1 MNSTVLKIL
10 KTIISVSAAFVGF
23 TFIVIIAFYFYLS
36 DGVEFDL
43 NKSNQTLSSLT
54 NRFEID
60 FSNNSTIY
68 FKARE
73 ENIDTYITLENA
85 IIKRSGN
92 ILVNAENITVNT
104 SLNFTK
110 TLQFVYEI
118 ILNNNTDLNL
128 INPVSIKLKNPT
140 LDLASV
146 ENQVTEINE
155 SDRYFPVTIKAENGN
170 LIDGN
175 IEIGQFDFFL
185 NVNQYSQNS
194 SLEKYKFRL
203 KSSQNFPVSYI
214 AQFFQD
220 VESIGDKKE
229 TISFDLT
236 LEDEYANNDDMSQKL
251 NGIFQIRN
259 TTMRLKTF
267 PVQLKPEPIRRL
279 NLDLNIN
286 DNIGQANIVGTLY
299 NPKKSLGL
307 QTEPNL
313 QIGGTLNFE
322 EILKP
327 ELNLIVNGYD
337 IYFAKLE
344 NLNLNGVTDL
354 TVSIIGKNVLDLKGS
369 LKIKKSNG
377 FLVPLADTEFETKHR
392 IRNIDEK
399 KCCLLYTSPSPRD

>member
-10 KTIISVSAAFVGF
+10 KTIASVSVAFISF
-23 TFIVIIAFYFYLS
+23 TIIVIIAFYFYLS
-36 DGVEFDL
+36 DGVEFNL

-54 NRFEID
+54 NRFELD
-60 FSNNSTIY
+60 FSKNSSIY

-85 IIKRSGN
+85 TIKRSGK
-92 ILVNAENITVNT
+92 ILINSENITLNT
-104 SLNFTK
+104 TLDFSK
-110 TLQFVYEI
+110 TLQFVFEI

-128 INPVSIKLKNPT
+128 INPVSIKLKNPI
-140 LDLASV
+140 LDLASI
-146 ENQVTEINE
+146 ENQDTEINKSE
-155 SDRYFPVTIKAENGN
+155 RYFPVTIKAEDGN
-170 LIDGN
+170 LIDGD
-175 IEIGQFDFFL
+175 IEIGQFDFIL
-185 NVNQYSQNS
+185 NINQYSDNS

-214 AQFFQD
+214 AQFFED

-229 TISFDLT
+229 SISFDLT
-236 LEDEYANNDDMSQKL
+236 LEDEYASNDDISQKL
-251 NGIFQIRN
+251 NGVIQIRN

-286 DNIGQANIVGTLY
+286 DNIGQANLVGTLY

-322 EILKP
+322 EIQKP

-354 TVSIIGKNVLDLKGS
+354 TVSIIGKNVLDLQGS
-369 LKIKKSNG
+369 LEIKKSSG
-377 FLVPLADTEFETKHR
+377 FLVPLSDTEFETKHR
-392 IRNIDEK
+392 IRNIDEEK
-399 KCCLLYTSPSPRD
+399 

>member
-1 MNSTVLKIL
+1 M
-10 KTIISVSAAFVGF
+10 SVTAAFVGF

-43 NKSNQTLSSLT
+43 NKSNQTLNSLT

-73 ENIDTYITLENA
+73 ENVDTYITLENA

-92 ILVNAENITVNT
+92 ILINAENITVNT
-104 SLNFTK
+104 TLNFTK

-140 LDLASV
+140 LDLANV

-175 IEIGQFDFFL
+175 VEIGQFDFFL

-229 TISFDLT
+229 TISFDIT
-236 LEDEYANNDDMSQKL
+236 LEDEYANNDDISQKL
-251 NGIFQIRN
+251 NGVFQIRN

-286 DNIGQANIVGTLY
+286 DNIGQANLVGTLY

-322 EILKP
+322 EIQKP

-354 TVSIIGKNVLDLKGS
+354 TVSIIGKNVLDLQGS

-392 IRNIDEK
+392 IRNIDEEK
-399 KCCLLYTSPSPRD
+399 

>member
-10 KTIISVSAAFVGF
+10 KTIASVSLAFISF
-23 TFIVIIAFYFYLS
+23 TIIVIIAFYFYLS
-36 DGVEFDL
+36 DGVEFNL

-54 NRFEID
+54 NRFELD
-60 FSNNSTIY
+60 FSKNSSIY

-85 IIKRSGN
+85 IIKRSGK
-92 ILVNAENITVNT
+92 ILINSENITLNT
-104 SLNFTK
+104 TLDFTK
-110 TLQFVYEI
+110 TLQFVFEI

-128 INPVSIKLKNPT
+128 INPVSIKLKNPI
-140 LDLASV
+140 LDLASI
-146 ENQVTEINE
+146 ENQDTEINKSE
-155 SDRYFPVTIKAENGN
+155 RYFPVTIKAENGN
-170 LIDGN
+170 LIDGD

-185 NVNQYSQNS
+185 NINQYYENS

-214 AQFFQD
+214 AQFFED

-229 TISFDLT
+229 SISFNLT
-236 LEDEYANNDDMSQKL
+236 LEDEYASNDDISQKL
-251 NGIFQIRN
+251 NGVIQIRN

-286 DNIGQANIVGTLY
+286 DNVGQANLVGTLY

-322 EILKP
+322 EIQKP

-354 TVSIIGKNVLDLKGS
+354 TVSIIGKNVLDLQGS

-377 FLVPLADTEFETKHR
+377 FLVPLVDTEFETKHR
-392 IRNIDEK
+392 IRNIDEEK
-399 KCCLLYTSPSPRD
+399 

>member
-10 KTIISVSAAFVGF
+10 KTIISVTAAFIGF

-92 ILVNAENITVNT
+92 ILINAENITVNT
-104 SLNFTK
+104 TLNFTK

-140 LDLASV
+140 FDLASV
-146 ENQVTEINE
+146 ENQDTEINKSE
-155 SDRYFPVTIKAENGN
+155 RYFPVTIKAENGN

-175 IEIGQFDFFL
+175 VEIGQFDFFL
-185 NVNQYSQNS
+185 NINQYSQNS
-194 SLEKYKFRL
+194 SLEKYKIRL

-229 TISFDLT
+229 TISFDIT
-236 LEDEYANNDDMSQKL
+236 LEDEYANNDDISQKL
-251 NGIFQIRN
+251 NGVFQIRN

-286 DNIGQANIVGTLY
+286 DNIGQANLVGTLY

-313 QIGGTLNFE
+313 QIGGTLNFK

-327 ELNLIVNGYD
+327 ELNLIVNGYN

-354 TVSIIGKNVLDLKGS
+354 TVSIIGKNVLDLQGS

-392 IRNIDEK
+392 IRNIDEEK
-399 KCCLLYTSPSPRD
+399 

>member
-10 KTIISVSAAFVGF
+10 KTIASVSVAFISF
-23 TFIVIIAFYFYLS
+23 TIIVIIAFYFYLS
-36 DGVEFDL
+36 DGVEFNL

-54 NRFEID
+54 NRFELD
-60 FSNNSTIY
+60 FSKNSSIY

-85 IIKRSGN
+85 IIKRSGK
-92 ILVNAENITVNT
+92 ILINSENITLNT
-104 SLNFTK
+104 TLDFSK
-110 TLQFVYEI
+110 TLQFVFEI

-128 INPVSIKLKNPT
+128 INPVSIKLKNPI

-146 ENQVTEINE
+146 ENQDIEINKSE
-155 SDRYFPVTIKAENGN
+155 RYFPVIIKAEDGN
-170 LIDGN
+170 LIDGD
-175 IEIGQFDFFL
+175 IEIGQFDFIL
-185 NVNQYSQNS
+185 NINQYSDNS

-214 AQFFQD
+214 AQFFED

-229 TISFDLT
+229 SISFDLT
-236 LEDEYANNDDMSQKL
+236 LEDEYASNDDISQKL
-251 NGIFQIRN
+251 NGVIQIRN

-286 DNIGQANIVGTLY
+286 DNIGQANLVGTLY

-322 EILKP
+322 EIQKP

-354 TVSIIGKNVLDLKGS
+354 TVSIIGKNVLDLQGS

-392 IRNIDEK
+392 IRNIDEEK
-399 KCCLLYTSPSPRD
+399 

>member
-10 KTIISVSAAFVGF
+10 KTIISVTSAFVGF

-92 ILVNAENITVNT
+92 ILINAENITVNT
-104 SLNFTK
+104 TLNFTK

-140 LDLASV
+140 FDLASV
-146 ENQVTEINE
+146 ENQDTEINKSE
-155 SDRYFPVTIKAENGN
+155 RYFPVTIKAENGN

-175 IEIGQFDFFL
+175 VEIGQFDFFL

-220 VESIGDKKE
+220 VESISDKKE
-229 TISFDLT
+229 TISFDIT

-286 DNIGQANIVGTLY
+286 DNIGQANLLGTLY

-337 IYFAKLE
+337 IYFAKPE

-354 TVSIIGKNVLDLKGS
+354 TVSIIGKNVLDLQGS

-392 IRNIDEK
+392 IRDIDEEK
-399 KCCLLYTSPSPRD
+399 

>member
-10 KTIISVSAAFVGF
+10 KTIASVSVAFISF
-23 TFIVIIAFYFYLS
+23 TIIVIIAFYFYLS
-36 DGVEFDL
+36 DGVEFNL

-54 NRFEID
+54 NRFELD
-60 FSNNSTIY
+60 FSKNSSIY

-85 IIKRSGN
+85 IIKRSGK
-92 ILVNAENITVNT
+92 ILINSENITLNT
-104 SLNFTK
+104 ALDFSK
-110 TLQFVYEI
+110 TLQFVFEI

-128 INPVSIKLKNPT
+128 INPVSIKLKNPI
-140 LDLASV
+140 LDLASI
-146 ENQVTEINE
+146 ENQDTEINKSE
-155 SDRYFPVTIKAENGN
+155 RYFPVTIKAEDGN
-170 LIDGN
+170 LIDGD

-185 NVNQYSQNS
+185 NINQYSDNS

-214 AQFFQD
+214 AQFFED

-229 TISFDLT
+229 SISFDLT
-236 LEDEYANNDDMSQKL
+236 LEDEYASNDDISQKL
-251 NGIFQIRN
+251 NGVIQIRN

-286 DNIGQANIVGTLY
+286 DNIGQANLVGTLY

-322 EILKP
+322 EIQKP

-354 TVSIIGKNVLDLKGS
+354 TVSIIGKNVLDLQGS

-392 IRNIDEK
+392 IRNIDEEK
-399 KCCLLYTSPSPRD
+399 

>member
-10 KTIISVSAAFVGF
+10 KTIASVSVTFISF
-23 TFIVIIAFYFYLS
+23 TIIVIIAFYFYLS
-36 DGVEFDL
+36 DGVEFNL

-54 NRFEID
+54 NRFELD
-60 FSNNSTIY
+60 FSKNSSIY

-85 IIKRSGN
+85 TIKRSGK
-92 ILVNAENITVNT
+92 ILINSENITLNT
-104 SLNFTK
+104 TLDFSK
-110 TLQFVYEI
+110 TLQFVFEI

-140 LDLASV
+140 LDLASI
-146 ENQVTEINE
+146 ENQDTEINKNE
-155 SDRYFPVTIKAENGN
+155 RYFPVTIKAENGN
-170 LIDGN
+170 LIDGDV
-175 IEIGQFDFFL
+175 EIGQFDFFL
-185 NVNQYSQNS
+185 NINQFSENS

-220 VESIGDKKE
+220 VDSIGDKKE
-229 TISFDLT
+229 TVSFDLT
-236 LEDEYANNDDMSQKL
+236 LEDEYASNDDISQKL
-251 NGIFQIRN
+251 NGVIQIRN

-286 DNIGQANIVGTLY
+286 DNIGQANLVGTLY

-322 EILKP
+322 EIQKP

-354 TVSIIGKNVLDLKGS
+354 TVSIIGKNVLDLQGS

-377 FLVPLADTEFETKHR
+377 FLVPLTDTEFETKHR
-392 IRNIDEK
+392 IRNIDEEK
-399 KCCLLYTSPSPRD
+399 

>member
-10 KTIISVSAAFVGF
+10 KTIASVSVAFISF
-23 TFIVIIAFYFYLS
+23 TIIVIIAFYFYLS
-36 DGVEFDL
+36 DGVEFNL

-54 NRFEID
+54 NRFELD
-60 FSNNSTIY
+60 FSKNSSIY

-73 ENIDTYITLENA
+73 ENIDTYITLKNA
-85 IIKRSGN
+85 IIKRSGK
-92 ILVNAENITVNT
+92 ILINSENITLNT
-104 SLNFTK
+104 TLDFTK
-110 TLQFVYEI
+110 TLQFVFEI

-140 LDLASV
+140 LDLASI
-146 ENQVTEINE
+146 ENQDTEINKSE
-155 SDRYFPVTIKAENGN
+155 RYFPVTIKAEDGN
-170 LIDGN
+170 LIDGD

-185 NVNQYSQNS
+185 NINQYSDNS

-214 AQFFQD
+214 AQFFED

-229 TISFDLT
+229 SISFDLT
-236 LEDEYANNDDMSQKL
+236 LEDEYASNDDISQKL
-251 NGIFQIRN
+251 NGVIQIRN

-286 DNIGQANIVGTLY
+286 DNVGQANLVGTLY

-322 EILKP
+322 EIQKP

-354 TVSIIGKNVLDLKGS
+354 TVSIIGKNVLDLQGS

-392 IRNIDEK
+392 IRNIDEEK
-399 KCCLLYTSPSPRD
+399 

>member
-10 KTIISVSAAFVGF
+10 KTIMSVTAAFVGF

-43 NKSNQTLSSLT
+43 NKSNQTLNSLT

-92 ILVNAENITVNT
+92 ILINAENITVNT
-104 SLNFTK
+104 TLNFTK
-110 TLQFVYEI
+110 TLQFVFEI

-128 INPVSIKLKNPT
+128 INPVSIKLKNPI

-146 ENQVTEINE
+146 ENQDTEINE
-155 SDRYFPVTIKAENGN
+155 SERYFPVTIKAENGN

-175 IEIGQFDFFL
+175 VEIGQFDFFL
-185 NVNQYSQNS
+185 NINQYSENS

-229 TISFDLT
+229 TISFDIT
-236 LEDEYANNDDMSQKL
+236 LEDEYANNDDISQKL
-251 NGIFQIRN
+251 NGVIQIRN

-286 DNIGQANIVGTLY
+286 DNIGQANLVGTLY

-354 TVSIIGKNVLDLKGS
+354 TVSIIGKNVLDLQGS

-392 IRNIDEK
+392 IRNIDEEK
-399 KCCLLYTSPSPRD
+399 

>member
-10 KTIISVSAAFVGF
+10 KTIASVSVAFISF
-23 TFIVIIAFYFYLS
+23 TIIVIIAFYFYLS
-36 DGVEFDL
+36 DGVEFNL

-54 NRFEID
+54 NRFELD
-60 FSNNSTIY
+60 FSKNSSIY

-85 IIKRSGN
+85 IIKRSGK
-92 ILVNAENITVNT
+92 ILINSENITLNT
-104 SLNFTK
+104 TLDFSK
-110 TLQFVYEI
+110 TLQFVFEI

-128 INPVSIKLKNPT
+128 INPVSIKLKNPI
-140 LDLASV
+140 LDLASI
-146 ENQVTEINE
+146 ENQDTEINKSE
-155 SDRYFPVTIKAENGN
+155 RYFPVTIKAENGN
-170 LIDGN
+170 LIDGD

-185 NVNQYSQNS
+185 NINQYSENS

-229 TISFDLT
+229 TVSFDLT
-236 LEDEYANNDDMSQKL
+236 LEDEYASNDDISQKL
-251 NGIFQIRN
+251 NGVIQIRN

-286 DNIGQANIVGTLY
+286 DNIGQANLVGTLY

-322 EILKP
+322 EIQKP

-354 TVSIIGKNVLDLKGS
+354 TVSIIGKNVLDLQGS

-392 IRNIDEK
+392 IRNIDEEK
-399 KCCLLYTSPSPRD
+399 

>member
-10 KTIISVSAAFVGF
+10 KTIISVTAAFVGF
-23 TFIVIIAFYFYLS
+23 MFIVIIAFYFYLS

-92 ILVNAENITVNT
+92 ILINAENITVNT
-104 SLNFTK
+104 TLNFTK

-170 LIDGN
+170 LIDDN
-175 IEIGQFDFFL
+175 VEIGQFDFFL

-194 SLEKYKFRL
+194 SLEKYKIRL

-229 TISFDLT
+229 TISFDIT

-251 NGIFQIRN
+251 NGILQIRN

-286 DNIGQANIVGTLY
+286 DNIGQANLVGTLY

-354 TVSIIGKNVLDLKGS
+354 TVSIIGKNVLDLQGS

-377 FLVPLADTEFETKHR
+377 FLVPLSDTEFETKHR
-392 IRNIDEK
+392 IRNIDEEK
-399 KCCLLYTSPSPRD
+399 

>member
-10 KTIISVSAAFVGF
+10 KTIISVTAAFVGF

-43 NKSNQTLSSLT
+43 NKSNQTLNSLT
-54 NRFEID
+54 SRLEID

-92 ILVNAENITVNT
+92 ILINAENITVNT
-104 SLNFTK
+104 TLNFTK

-140 LDLASV
+140 FDLASV
-146 ENQVTEINE
+146 ENQDTEINKSE
-155 SDRYFPVTIKAENGN
+155 RYFPVTIKAENGN

-175 IEIGQFDFFL
+175 VEIGQFDFFL
-185 NVNQYSQNS
+185 NINQYSQNS
-194 SLEKYKFRL
+194 SLEKYKIRL

-229 TISFDLT
+229 TISFDIT
-236 LEDEYANNDDMSQKL
+236 LEDEYANNDDISQKL
-251 NGIFQIRN
+251 NGVFQIRN

-286 DNIGQANIVGTLY
+286 DNIGQANLVGTLY

-354 TVSIIGKNVLDLKGS
+354 TVSIIGKNVLDLQGS

-377 FLVPLADTEFETKHR
+377 FLVPLSDTEFETKHR

-399 KCCLLYTSPSPRD
+399 K

>member
-10 KTIISVSAAFVGF
+10 KTIASVSVAFISF
-23 TFIVIIAFYFYLS
+23 TIIVIIAFYFYLS
-36 DGVEFDL
+36 DGVEFNL

-54 NRFEID
+54 NRFELD
-60 FSNNSTIY
+60 FSKNSSIY

-73 ENIDTYITLENA
+73 ENIDTYITLKNA
-85 IIKRSGN
+85 IIKRSGK
-92 ILVNAENITVNT
+92 ILINSENITLNT
-104 SLNFTK
+104 TLDFTK
-110 TLQFVYEI
+110 TLQFVFEI

-140 LDLASV
+140 LDLASI
-146 ENQVTEINE
+146 ENQDTEINKSE
-155 SDRYFPVTIKAENGN
+155 RYFPVTIKAENGK
-170 LIDGN
+170 LIDGD
-175 IEIGQFDFFL
+175 IEIGQFNFFL
-185 NVNQYSQNS
+185 NINQYSENS

-214 AQFFQD
+214 AQFFED

-229 TISFDLT
+229 SISFDLT
-236 LEDEYANNDDMSQKL
+236 LEDEYASNDDISQKL
-251 NGIFQIRN
+251 NGVIQIRN

-286 DNIGQANIVGTLY
+286 DNVGQANLVGTLY

-313 QIGGTLNFE
+313 QIGGTLDFE

-377 FLVPLADTEFETKHR
+377 FLVPLTDTEFETKHR
-392 IRNIDEK
+392 IRNIDEEK
-399 KCCLLYTSPSPRD
+399 

>member
-10 KTIISVSAAFVGF
+10 KTIISVTAAFVGF

-92 ILVNAENITVNT
+92 ILINAENITVNT
-104 SLNFTK
+104 TLNFTK

-140 LDLASV
+140 FDLASV
-146 ENQVTEINE
+146 ENQDTEINKSE
-155 SDRYFPVTIKAENGN
+155 RYFPVTIKAENGN

-175 IEIGQFDFFL
+175 VEIGQFDFFL
-185 NVNQYSQNS
+185 NINQYSQNS
-194 SLEKYKFRL
+194 SLEKYKIRL

-229 TISFDLT
+229 TISFDIT

-286 DNIGQANIVGTLY
+286 DNIGQANLVGTLY

-354 TVSIIGKNVLDLKGS
+354 TVSIIGKNVLDLQGS

-377 FLVPLADTEFETKHR
+377 FLVPLSDTEFETKHR

-399 KCCLLYTSPSPRD
+399 K

>member
-10 KTIISVSAAFVGF
+10 KTIISVTAAFVGF

-43 NKSNQTLSSLT
+43 NKSNQTLNSLT

-92 ILVNAENITVNT
+92 ILINAENITVNT
-104 SLNFTK
+104 TLNFIK

-175 IEIGQFDFFL
+175 VEIGQFDFFL

-229 TISFDLT
+229 TISFDIT
-236 LEDEYANNDDMSQKL
+236 LEDEYANNDDISQKL
-251 NGIFQIRN
+251 NGVFQIRN

-286 DNIGQANIVGTLY
+286 DNIGQANLVGTLY

-354 TVSIIGKNVLDLKGS
+354 TVSIIGKNVLDLQGS

-392 IRNIDEK
+392 IRNIDEEK
-399 KCCLLYTSPSPRD
+399 

>member
-10 KTIISVSAAFVGF
+10 KTIASVSFAFISF
-23 TFIVIIAFYFYLS
+23 TIIVIIAFYFYLS
-36 DGVEFDL
+36 DGVEFNL

-54 NRFEID
+54 NRFELD
-60 FSNNSTIY
+60 FSKNSSIY

-85 IIKRSGN
+85 IIKRSGK
-92 ILVNAENITVNT
+92 ILINSENITLNT
-104 SLNFTK
+104 TLDFTK
-110 TLQFVYEI
+110 TLQFVFEI

-128 INPVSIKLKNPT
+128 INPVSIKLKNPI
-140 LDLASV
+140 LDLASI
-146 ENQVTEINE
+146 ENQDTEINKSE
-155 SDRYFPVTIKAENGN
+155 RYFPVTIKAENGN
-170 LIDGN
+170 LIDGD

-185 NVNQYSQNS
+185 NINQYYENS

-214 AQFFQD
+214 AQFFED

-229 TISFDLT
+229 SISFDLT
-236 LEDEYANNDDMSQKL
+236 LEDEYASNDDISQKL
-251 NGIFQIRN
+251 NGVIQIRN

-286 DNIGQANIVGTLY
+286 DNVGQANLVGTLY

-322 EILKP
+322 EIQKP

-354 TVSIIGKNVLDLKGS
+354 TVSIIGKNVLDLQGS

-377 FLVPLADTEFETKHR
+377 FLVPLVDTEFETKHR
-392 IRNIDEK
+392 IRNIDEEK
-399 KCCLLYTSPSPRD
+399 

>member
-1 MNSTVLKIL
+1 MNITVLKIL
-10 KTIISVSAAFVGF
+10 KTIVSVTAAFVGF

-92 ILVNAENITVNT
+92 ILINAENITVNT
-104 SLNFTK
+104 TLNFTR

-140 LDLASV
+140 FDLASV
-146 ENQVTEINE
+146 ENQDTEINKSE
-155 SDRYFPVTIKAENGN
+155 RYFPVTIKAENGN

-175 IEIGQFDFFL
+175 VEIGQFDFFL
-185 NVNQYSQNS
+185 NINQYSQNS
-194 SLEKYKFRL
+194 SLEKYKIRL
-203 KSSQNFPVSYI
+203 KSSQNFPISYI

-229 TISFDLT
+229 TISFDIT
-236 LEDEYANNDDMSQKL
+236 LEDEYANNDDISQKL
-251 NGIFQIRN
+251 NGVFQIRN

-267 PVQLKPEPIRRL
+267 PVDLKPEPIRRL
-279 NLDLNIN
+279 NLDLNIS
-286 DNIGQANIVGTLY
+286 DNIGQANLIGTVY
-299 NPKKSLGL
+299 NPKKSLSL
-307 QTEPNL
+307 QTKPNL
-313 QIGGTLNFE
+313 QIGGTLNFK

-327 ELNLIVNGYD
+327 HLNLIVNGYD

-344 NLNLNGVTDL
+344 NINLNGVTDL
-354 TVSIIGKNVLDLKGS
+354 TVSIIGKNVLDLQGS

-377 FLVPLADTEFETKHR
+377 FLVPLTDTEFETKHR
-392 IRNIDEK
+392 IRNTDEEK
-399 KCCLLYTSPSPRD
+399 

>member
-10 KTIISVSAAFVGF
+10 KTIASVSFAFISF
-23 TFIVIIAFYFYLS
+23 TIIVIIAFYFYLS
-36 DGVEFDL
+36 DGVEFNL

-54 NRFEID
+54 NRFELD
-60 FSNNSTIY
+60 FSKNSSIY

-85 IIKRSGN
+85 IIKRSGK
-92 ILVNAENITVNT
+92 ILINSENITLNT
-104 SLNFTK
+104 TLDFTK
-110 TLQFVYEI
+110 TLQFVFEI

-128 INPVSIKLKNPT
+128 INPVSIKLKNPI
-140 LDLASV
+140 LDLASI
-146 ENQVTEINE
+146 ENQDTEINKSE
-155 SDRYFPVTIKAENGN
+155 RYFPVTIKAENGN
-170 LIDGN
+170 LIDGD

-185 NVNQYSQNS
+185 NINQYSENS

-214 AQFFQD
+214 AQFFED

-229 TISFDLT
+229 SISFNLT
-236 LEDEYANNDDMSQKL
+236 LEDEYASNDDISQKL
-251 NGIFQIRN
+251 NGVIQIRN

-267 PVQLKPEPIRRL
+267 PVKLKPEPIRRL

-286 DNIGQANIVGTLY
+286 DNIGQANLIGTLY

-322 EILKP
+322 EIQKP

-354 TVSIIGKNVLDLKGS
+354 TVSIIGKNVLDLQGS

-377 FLVPLADTEFETKHR
+377 FLVPLVDTEFETKHR
-392 IRNIDEK
+392 IRNIDEEK
-399 KCCLLYTSPSPRD
+399 

>member
-10 KTIISVSAAFVGF
+10 KTIMSVTAAFVGF

-43 NKSNQTLSSLT
+43 NKSNQTLNSLT

-92 ILVNAENITVNT
+92 ILINAENITVNT

-175 IEIGQFDFFL
+175 VEIGQFDFFL

-229 TISFDLT
+229 TISFDIT
-236 LEDEYANNDDMSQKL
+236 LEDEYANNDDISQKL
-251 NGIFQIRN
+251 NGVFQIRN

-286 DNIGQANIVGTLY
+286 DNIGQANLVGTLY

-354 TVSIIGKNVLDLKGS
+354 TVSIIGKNVLDLQGS

-392 IRNIDEK
+392 IRNIDEEK
-399 KCCLLYTSPSPRD
+399 

>member
-10 KTIISVSAAFVGF
+10 KTIMSVTTAFVGF

-43 NKSNQTLSSLT
+43 NKSNQTLNSLT

-73 ENIDTYITLENA
+73 ENVDTYITLENA

-92 ILVNAENITVNT
+92 ILINAENITVNT
-104 SLNFTK
+104 TLNFTK

-175 IEIGQFDFFL
+175 VEIGQFDFFL

-214 AQFFQD
+214 AKFFQD

-229 TISFDLT
+229 TISFDIT
-236 LEDEYANNDDMSQKL
+236 LEDEYANNDYMTQKL

-267 PVQLKPEPIRRL
+267 PVKLKPEPIRRL

-286 DNIGQANIVGTLY
+286 DNIGQANLVGTLY

-354 TVSIIGKNVLDLKGS
+354 TVSIIGKNVLDLQGS

-392 IRNIDEK
+392 IRNSDEEK
-399 KCCLLYTSPSPRD
+399 

>member
-10 KTIISVSAAFVGF
+10 RTIMSVTAAFVGF

-43 NKSNQTLSSLT
+43 NKSNQTLNSLT

-73 ENIDTYITLENA
+73 ENVDTYITLENA

-92 ILVNAENITVNT
+92 ILINAENITVNT

-128 INPVSIKLKNPT
+128 INPVSIKLKNPI

-155 SDRYFPVTIKAENGN
+155 SDKYFPVTIKAENGN

-175 IEIGQFDFFL
+175 VEIGQFDFFL

-229 TISFDLT
+229 TKSFDIT
-236 LEDEYANNDDMSQKL
+236 LEDEYASNDNISQKL

-286 DNIGQANIVGTLY
+286 DNIGQANLVGTLY

-307 QTEPNL
+307 QTEPNI

-354 TVSIIGKNVLDLKGS
+354 TVSIIGKNVLDLQGS

-392 IRNIDEK
+392 IRGIDEEK
-399 KCCLLYTSPSPRD
+399 WIR

>member
-10 KTIISVSAAFVGF
+10 KTIASVSVAFISF
-23 TFIVIIAFYFYLS
+23 TIIVIIAFYFYLS
-36 DGVEFDL
+36 DGVEFNL

-54 NRFEID
+54 NRFELD
-60 FSNNSTIY
+60 FSKNSSIY

-85 IIKRSGN
+85 IIKRSGK
-92 ILVNAENITVNT
+92 ILINSENITLNT
-104 SLNFTK
+104 ALDFSK
-110 TLQFVYEI
+110 TLQFVFEI

-128 INPVSIKLKNPT
+128 INPVSIKLKNPI
-140 LDLASV
+140 LDLASI
-146 ENQVTEINE
+146 ENQDTEINKSE
-155 SDRYFPVTIKAENGN
+155 RYFPVTIKAEDGN
-170 LIDGN
+170 LIDGD

-185 NVNQYSQNS
+185 KINQYSDNS

-214 AQFFQD
+214 AQFFED
-220 VESIGDKKE
+220 IESIGDKKE
-229 TISFDLT
+229 SISFDLT
-236 LEDEYANNDDMSQKL
+236 LEDEYASNDDISQKL
-251 NGIFQIRN
+251 NGVIQIRN

-286 DNIGQANIVGTLY
+286 DNIGQANLVGTLY

-322 EILKP
+322 EIQKP

-344 NLNLNGVTDL
+344 NLSLNGVTDL
-354 TVSIIGKNVLDLKGS
+354 TVSIIGKNVLDLQGS

-392 IRNIDEK
+392 IRNIDEEK
-399 KCCLLYTSPSPRD
+399 

>member
-10 KTIISVSAAFVGF
+10 KTIASVSLAFISF
-23 TFIVIIAFYFYLS
+23 TIIVIIAFYFYLS
-36 DGVEFDL
+36 DGVEFNL

-54 NRFEID
+54 NRFELD
-60 FSNNSTIY
+60 FSENSSIY

-85 IIKRSGN
+85 IIKRSGK
-92 ILVNAENITVNT
+92 ILINSENITLNT
-104 SLNFTK
+104 TLDFSK
-110 TLQFVYEI
+110 TLQFVFEI

-128 INPVSIKLKNPT
+128 INPVSIKLKNPI
-140 LDLASV
+140 LDLASI
-146 ENQVTEINE
+146 ENQDIEINKSE
-155 SDRYFPVTIKAENGN
+155 RYFPVIIKAEDGN
-170 LIDGN
+170 LIDGD
-175 IEIGQFDFFL
+175 IEIGQFDFIL
-185 NVNQYSQNS
+185 NINQYSDNS

-214 AQFFQD
+214 AQFFED

-229 TISFDLT
+229 SISFDLT
-236 LEDEYANNDDMSQKL
+236 LEDEYASNDDISQKL
-251 NGIFQIRN
+251 NGVIQIRN

-286 DNIGQANIVGTLY
+286 DNIGQANLVGTLY

-322 EILKP
+322 EIQKP

-354 TVSIIGKNVLDLKGS
+354 TVSIIGKNVLDLQGS

-392 IRNIDEK
+392 IRNIDEEK
-399 KCCLLYTSPSPRD
+399 

>member
-10 KTIISVSAAFVGF
+10 KTIASVSVAFISF
-23 TFIVIIAFYFYLS
+23 TIIVIIAFYFYLS
-36 DGVEFDL
+36 DGVEFNL

-54 NRFEID
+54 NRFELD
-60 FSNNSTIY
+60 FSKNSSIY

-73 ENIDTYITLENA
+73 ESIDTYITLENA
-85 IIKRSGN
+85 IIKRSGK
-92 ILVNAENITVNT
+92 ILINSENITLNT
-104 SLNFTK
+104 TLDFSK
-110 TLQFVYEI
+110 TLQFVFEI

-128 INPVSIKLKNPT
+128 INPVSIKLKNPI
-140 LDLASV
+140 LDLASI
-146 ENQVTEINE
+146 ENQDTEINKSE
-155 SDRYFPVTIKAENGN
+155 RYFPVTIKAEDGN
-170 LIDGN
+170 LIDGD

-185 NVNQYSQNS
+185 NINQYSDNS

-214 AQFFQD
+214 AQFFED

-229 TISFDLT
+229 SISFDLT
-236 LEDEYANNDDMSQKL
+236 LEDEYASNDDISQKL
-251 NGIFQIRN
+251 NGVIQIRN

-286 DNIGQANIVGTLY
+286 DNIGQANLVGTLY

-307 QTEPNL
+307 QTKPNL

-322 EILKP
+322 EIQKP

-354 TVSIIGKNVLDLKGS
+354 TVSIIGKNVLDLQGS

-392 IRNIDEK
+392 IRNIDEEK
-399 KCCLLYTSPSPRD
+399 

>member
-1 MNSTVLKIL
+1 MNSTIFKIL
-10 KTIISVSAAFVGF
+10 RTIASVGAAFVGF
-23 TFIVIIAFYFYLS
+23 TLIVIVAFYFYLS
-36 DGVEFDL
+36 DGVEFKL
-43 NKSNQTLSSLT
+43 NKSNQTLSNLT
-54 NRFEID
+54 NRFELD

-92 ILVNAENITVNT
+92 ILINAENITVNT
-104 SLNFTK
+104 TLNFTK

-140 LDLASV
+140 FDLASV
-146 ENQVTEINE
+146 ENQDTEINKSE
-155 SDRYFPVTIKAENGN
+155 RYFPVTIKAENGN

-175 IEIGQFDFFL
+175 VEIGQFDFFL
-185 NVNQYSQNS
+185 NINQYSQNS
-194 SLEKYKFRL
+194 SLEKYKIRL

-229 TISFDLT
+229 TISFDIT
-236 LEDEYANNDDMSQKL
+236 LEDEYANNDDISQKL
-251 NGIFQIRN
+251 NGVFQIRN

-286 DNIGQANIVGTLY
+286 DNIGQANLVGTLY

-313 QIGGTLNFE
+313 QVGGTLNFE

-354 TVSIIGKNVLDLKGS
+354 TVSIIGKNVLDLQGS

-377 FLVPLADTEFETKHR
+377 FLVPLANTEFETKHR
-392 IRNIDEK
+392 IRNIDEEK
-399 KCCLLYTSPSPRD
+399 

>member
-10 KTIISVSAAFVGF
+10 KTIASVSVAFISF
-23 TFIVIIAFYFYLS
+23 TIIVIIAFYFYLS
-36 DGVEFDL
+36 DGVEFNL

-54 NRFEID
+54 NRFELD
-60 FSNNSTIY
+60 FSKNSSIY

-73 ENIDTYITLENA
+73 ESIDTYITLENA
-85 IIKRSGN
+85 IIKRSGK
-92 ILVNAENITVNT
+92 ILINSENITLNT
-104 SLNFTK
+104 TLDFSK
-110 TLQFVYEI
+110 TLQFVFEI

-128 INPVSIKLKNPT
+128 INPVSIKLKNPI
-140 LDLASV
+140 LDLASI
-146 ENQVTEINE
+146 ENQDTEINKSE
-155 SDRYFPVTIKAENGN
+155 RYFPVTIKAEDGN
-170 LIDGN
+170 LIDGD

-185 NVNQYSQNS
+185 NINQYSDNS

-214 AQFFQD
+214 AQFFED

-229 TISFDLT
+229 SISFDLT
-236 LEDEYANNDDMSQKL
+236 LEDEYASNDDISQKL
-251 NGIFQIRN
+251 NGVIQIRN

-286 DNIGQANIVGTLY
+286 DNIGQANLVGTLY

-322 EILKP
+322 EIQKP

-354 TVSIIGKNVLDLKGS
+354 TVSIIGKNVLDLQGS

-377 FLVPLADTEFETKHR
+377 FLVPLADTEFEAKHR
-392 IRNIDEK
+392 IRNIDEEK
-399 KCCLLYTSPSPRD
+399 